1 MTENMSEHDPYRG
14 METAEK
20 DIRPG
25 FLQATDKNK
34 EKEKKSKNAAEGL
47 GTMEKKATSGLMGE
61 GGESE
66 SALGGGG
73 IGIGAKDGGGKG
85 LFSGTGR
92 AKGIGKI
99 KMGRGKFG
107 FGKMSAGAF
116 IALGLVAAIAAVG
129 SIGTPLMMIGALDYN
144 LQRALGFSFTSAI
157 LEKQAEHITGEMLSR
172 GEVPDGYAADLA
184 AAGMTV
190 GQVTAK
196 GDFVRTNVYVADAD
210 KLKELATVG
219 TGFQTIGS
227 EGELSILFDGDI
239 TSAED
244 FVLAVESNPK
254 MYAAYSKAANVSSRY
269 YYGNNVNKVYQDMG
283 VSRDS
288 FANWKS
294 VGDQKLDQESFDT
307 MLAQALDKEASTSLA
322 GCGDE
327 DCSETGSVSG
337 VDADE
342 VVSKTSSSAGGTKNA
357 AQLLNSAISSEEPYK
372 AASAFVAIEEPIQR
386 TRLDGD
392 GPAHEVM
399 NTLSKRSIVTY
410 EDVNTGEEVEREAS
424 ILETDNFA
432 AAVSW
437 GNYSRN
443 EANNFSRDR
452 ILHVTDTDDSSLLK
466 DTTVGETAGRKS
478 DIASK
483 SGGGS
488 ADDDTMDK
496 TIDSV
501 AIGITEKNSDLF
513 PSVIGGNRIV
523 EGGSFLSNK
532 INLKALGAMPSDEA
546 TISVYNHEAKE
557 VLARRA
563 EAERATLSPFD
574 ISSPNTFLGSIVHG
588 FAMGMLKMK
597 TSSGATTITRAT
609 TGLAG
614 RSVKRIFGE
623 AQADGNNEDFQSTF
637 GGKCNTVNSTG
648 AEADLYCTQMTT
660 VYTGMMD
667 KDEEYWKEKMKEGS
681 DEYKDYEDY
690 VLAGMNRESTFGTKD
705 AGVCKAYKEEHSD
718 FVDDILDSVSSFFGV
733 YKECDRVDNDV
744 STGEKYTL
752 KGDHKE
758 VKKYSAFTLHDT
770 VSSMLS
776 ETESTAQ
783 KILNEYY
790 AKHPVDNS
798 PAGIIARRSGM
809 TKDEAQ
815 IALNYANYLYEI
827 ARYDAS
833 DRYVFGSYSEAP
845 MQKELVSYTNRFNE
859 TIYCFWRE
867 RTNYGDARNQV
878 YLV

>member
-1 MTENMSEHDPYRG
+1 MVDNMSEHDPYRG

-20 DIRPG
+20 DIRPD
-25 FLQATDKNK
+25 FLQTTDKNQ
-34 EKEKKSKNAAEGL
+34 EKEKKSKDAAENL
-47 GTMEKKATSGLMGE
+47 GAMEKKAVSGSKSKDSDSG
-61 GGESE
+61 SVVNK
-66 SALGGGG
+66 GG
-73 IGIGAKDGGGKG
+73 IGIGTENGEENSF
-85 LFSGTGR
+85 FSGTGR
-92 AKGIGKI
+92 AKGVGKI
-99 KMGRGKFG
+99 KKGRGKFG

-129 SIGTPLMMIGALDYN
+129 SMGTPLMMIGALDYN

-157 LEKQAEHITGEMLSR
+157 LEKQAEYITGEMLSK
-172 GEVPDGYAADLA
+172 GQVPDGYAADLA
-184 AAGMTV
+184 AAGLMV

-210 KLKELATVG
+210 KIKELATVS
-219 TGFQTIGS
+219 TGFQTVGS
-227 EGELSILFDGDI
+227 EGELSVLFDGNV
-239 TSAED
+239 TSAKD

-269 YYGNNVNKVYQDMG
+269 YYGSNVNKVYQDMG
-283 VSRDS
+283 ISRDS

-307 MLAQALDKEASTSLA
+307 MLTQALDKEASTSLA
-322 GCGDE
+322 GCGE
-327 DCSETGSVSG
+327 KDCNETGSVSG
-337 VDADE
+337 VDANE
-342 VVSKTSSSAGGTKNA
+342 VVGKTSLSAGGTKNA

-372 AASAFVAIEEPIQR
+372 AASAFVVIEEPIQR

-399 NTLSKRSIVTY
+399 SALSRRSIVTY

-452 ILHVTDTDDSSLLK
+452 ILYITETDDDSLLTDT
-466 DTTVGETAGRKS
+466 TIGETAGRKS
-478 DIASK
+478 DIAGK
-483 SGGGS
+483 AGGGV
-488 ADDDTMDK
+488 ANNDTMDK
-496 TIDSV
+496 TVDSV
-501 AIGITEKNSDLF
+501 AIGVTEKNSDLF
-513 PSVIGGNRIV
+513 PSIIGGNRII

-532 INLKALGAMPSDEA
+532 INLRALGAMPSDEA

-574 ISSPNTFLGSIVHG
+574 VSSPNTFLGSIVHG
-588 FAMGMLKMK
+588 FAMGMMKMK
-597 TSSGATTITRAT
+597 SSSSATMLTRAT

-614 RSVKRIFGE
+614 RSVKKIFGE
-623 AQADGNNEDFQSTF
+623 AQADGNNEDYQSTF

-667 KDEEYWKEKMKEGS
+667 KDEEYWKDEMKEGGS
-681 DEYKDYEDY
+681 EYKEYEDF

-705 AGVCKAYKEEHSD
+705 AGVCKAYKEKHN
-718 FVDDILDSVSSFFGV
+718 DIIEDIMDNVSSFFGI
-733 YKECDRVDNDV
+733 YKECDGVGNDV

-752 KGDHKE
+752 KDDHKKA
-758 VKKYSAFTLHDT
+758 KKYSAFTLYDT
-770 VSSMLS
+770 VFSMLS
-776 ETESTAQ
+776 EGESTAQ
-783 KILNEYY
+783 MILDEYY

-798 PAGIIARRSGM
+798 PSGVIARRSGM
-809 TKDEAQ
+809 TKAEAQ
-815 IALNYANYLYEI
+815 IALSYAEYLNEI

-833 DRYVFGSYSEAP
+833 DRYVFGSFSEVP
-845 MQKELVSYTNRFNE
+845 IQRRLVSYTNRFNE
-859 TIYCFWRE
+859 TIYCFWRGKV
-867 RTNYGDARNQV
+867 NYGDTRNQV